1 MIFRKYQPPSDDPL
15 RDLPLVEAP
24 ESVWASIE
32 AALNAGEQPRVAR
45 PRRFPWWQPAAALL
59 FVLLIAAVY
68 WTSAHRFNRRWE
80 VVRVEGTPSIG
91 SEPIGPTGFL
101 TEGQWLET
109 DASSKAMIR
118 VGAIGTVQVDANS
131 RVRLVAA
138 RPAEH
143 RLALARGRISA
154 SVSAPPR
161 LFFVDTSSSTAV
173 DLGCAYTMDVDD
185 AGNGLMNVTLGWV
198 SLEWHGRESLI
209 PAGASC
215 RTRARLGPGAPFF
228 DDAADS
234 FKQALNEID
243 SGTAGT
249 SGLETVLQSARV
261 RDTLTL
267 WHLLSRVDAADRRRV
282 FDRMVALMP
291 LPTGVSPEKALQL
304 DAPTLKHWREE
315 LAWKW

>member
-1 MIFRKYQPPSDDPL
+1 MIFRKHQPRADDPM

-32 AALNAGEQPRVAR
+32 AALNGGEQPSVAR
-45 PRRFPWWQPAAALL
+45 PLRFPWWQPAAVLLALL
-59 FVLLIAAVY
+59 AVGMY
-68 WTSAHRFNRRWE
+68 WTSVHRLNRRWE
-80 VVRVEGTPSIG
+80 VVRVEGAPSIG
-91 SEPIGPTGFL
+91 SEPIGPTGL
-101 TEGQWLET
+101 LREGQWLET
-109 DASSKAMIR
+109 DASSKATIR

-173 DLGCAYTMDVDD
+173 DLGCAYTMDVDE
-185 AGNGLMNVTLGWV
+185 AGNGLMHVTLGWV
-198 SLEWHGRESLI
+198 SLEWHGQESLV

-215 RTRARLGPGAPFF
+215 RTRAGLGPGTPFF
-228 DDAADS
+228 GDAADS

-243 SGTAGT
+243 SGMRGT
-249 SGLETVLQSARV
+249 NALETVLQSARV

-282 FDRMVALMP
+282 YDRMGALTP
-291 LPTGVSPEKALQL
+291 LPNGVSPDKALRL
-304 DAPTLKHWREE
+304 DRETLKHWREE

>member
-1 MIFRKYQPPSDDPL
+1 MMFRKHQPPADDPM
-15 RDLPLVEAP
+15 RDLPLVKAP

-32 AALNAGEQPRVAR
+32 AALNAGEQPRAAR
-45 PRRFPWWQPAAALL
+45 ALGFRWWQPAVAFL
-59 FVLLIAAVY
+59 VILIAAAVY
-68 WTSAHRFNRRWE
+68 WTSTRFNRRWE
-80 VVRVEGTPSIG
+80 VVRLEGAPSIG
-91 SEPIGPTGFL
+91 LQRLGGTGL
-101 TEGQWLET
+101 IAEGQWLET
-109 DASSKAMIR
+109 DGSSKAEIR

-138 RPAEH
+138 RSAEH
-143 RLALARGRISA
+143 RLALARGRIRA
-154 SVSAPPR
+154 SVTAPPR

-185 AGNGLMNVTLGWV
+185 AGNGQMHVTLGWV
-198 SLEWHGRESLI
+198 SLEWHGIESLV

-243 SGTAGT
+243 SGMRGT
-249 SGLETVLQSARV
+249 DALETVLRSARV

-267 WHLLSRVDAADRRRV
+267 WHLLLRVEAGDRRRV
-282 FDRMVALMP
+282 YDRMVALMP
-291 LPTGVSPEKALQL
+291 LPSGVSPDKALQL
-304 DAPTLKHWREE
+304 DRETLKHWREE